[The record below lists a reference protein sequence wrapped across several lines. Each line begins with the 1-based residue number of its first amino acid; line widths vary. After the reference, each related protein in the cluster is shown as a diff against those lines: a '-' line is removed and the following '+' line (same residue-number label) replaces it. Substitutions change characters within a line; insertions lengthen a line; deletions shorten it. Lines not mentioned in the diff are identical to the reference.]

1 MTVLPNSWC
10 TSWIISI
17 LRCLSLTASLLPYL
31 YISCA
36 FATLNLLQ
44 ALLKFAIF
52 TFVEIPSGN
61 IWCRKYFFT
70 KVKSTW
76 FLLFFTSSSSVI
88 FYVVVNYDNINS
100 DFVQPH
106 ENFRIQFRIQCG
118 IHYNAL
124 HFKGVIIY
132 RRSHNLP
139 TNNDFPSHYL
149 PENFDWEVINRY
161 TGLFPL
167 KFAILLLWKSVLVYA
182 LSQSVRT
189 KPIRY
194 LKSRWNVTRPRT
206 SSNFCYDVF
215 FRGTF
220 DLKIQTN
227 LKEPFLWRSVTTLV
241 SH

>member
-1 MTVLPNSWC
+1 MRWNRYCSDSVAQLLVYIMNYIDSTLLVSNRK
-10 TSWIISI
+10 SI
-17 LRCLSLTASLLPYL
+17 
-31 YISCA
+31 
-36 FATLNLLQ
+36 
-44 ALLKFAIF
+44 
-52 TFVEIPSGN
+52 TFVYQLCICNAESLAGSSKICL
-61 IWCRKYFFT
+61 IYF
-70 KVKSTW
+70 W
-76 FLLFFTSSSSVI
+76 R
-88 FYVVVNYDNINS
+88 D
-100 DFVQPH
+100 
-106 ENFRIQFRIQCG
+106 NFRIQFRIQCG

-149 PENFDWEVINRY
+149 PENFDWEVIINRY

-167 KFAILLLWKSVLVYA
+167 KFAILLLWKSLLVYA

-194 LKSRWNVTRPRT
+194 LKSRWNVTWPRT

-215 FRGTF
+215 RGTF
-220 DLKIQTN
+220 GLKIHTN